1 MSQYPAGTLPIVFES
16 GVIWFDEDGALHVHL
31 THSEESPHP
40 LKTHPNGED
49 TEVPADVSHE
59 VIEGSSEG
67 GVWRSRSG
75 LQEVDALPEGLELV
89 FKNYQ
94 SITVEASG
102 DLTVELH
109 DVDSP
114 PDWFTPGMVHR
125 FDGPDD
131 GVRMW
136 KESAPPPKPKPK
148 QAAPPPS
155 SAPKP
160 AAPKPGPANKGAS
173 GGCMG
178 VLMAGVIGSAAMGWL
193 LSNIA

>member
-1 MSQYPAGTLPIVFES
+1 MSQYPAGTLPVVFES

-31 THSEESPHP
+31 SHSAESPHP

-49 TEVPADVSHE
+49 TEVPPEVSHA
-59 VIEGSSEG
+59 VIEGSTEG
-67 GVWRSRSG
+67 GAWRSRSG
-75 LQEVDALPEGLELV
+75 LREVDSLPEGLELV

-102 DLTVELH
+102 DLTVELQ

-125 FDGPDD
+125 FDGPDE
-131 GVRMW
+131 GLSMW

-148 QAAPPPS
+148 KMVAPPP
-155 SAPKP
+155 ATTKTEGPR
-160 AAPKPGPANKGAS
+160 PGPAQKSGG

-178 VLMAGVIGSAAMGWL
+178 VLVFGLLGSTSVGWF
-193 LSNIA
+193 LSNIG